1 MKPGENIL
9 VTGAGGCIGSALARR
24 LARSD
29 AEHLILLDHSE
40 HELYEIDRALDA
52 VEGCV
57 PHAAIVGDVC
67 DAGLL
72 AEVFE
77 EHRPTTIYHAAAF
90 KHVPMM
96 ERNPFAAIRNNA
108 FGTLALARAARECK
122 AAQLVMVSTDKAVNP
137 RSVMG
142 VSKRIAELILL
153 RWSSATTRM
162 KAVRLGNVLG
172 SRGSVMPLFM
182 KQIARGGP
190 VTVTHPDVRRYFVSL
205 SEAVDIICAAG
216 DQQNGGI
223 FAAEVGKP
231 VKIAD
236 LARQLIDDAGFHPAK
251 ERPIV
256 FTELRPGEKL
266 DEEMLSANETAEPT
280 GDERIR
286 RVRCPQ
292 MDTARF
298 EADIAELQE
307 SVERR
312 DLSASLEMLVRIVP
326 EYERSRLLL
335 SQVARWCAAIKCET
349 K

>member
-24 LARSD
+24 FARSD
-29 AEHLILLDHSE
+29 AERLILLDHSE
-40 HELYEIDRALDA
+40 HELYEIDLALDA
-52 VEGCV
+52 VEGGV
-57 PHAAIVGDVC
+57 PHTAIVGDVC

-77 EHRPTTIYHAAAF
+77 QHRPTRIYHAAAF

-96 ERNPFAAIRNNA
+96 ERNPLAAIRNNV
-108 FGTLALARAARECK
+108 FGTLAMARAAHEYK

-137 RSVMG
+137 RSLMG

-153 RWSSATTRM
+153 RWSSAGTQM

-172 SRGSVMPLFM
+172 SRGSVVPLFV
-182 KQIARGGP
+182 KQIARGSP
-190 VTVTHPDVRRYFVSL
+190 VTVTHPQVRRYFVSL
-205 SEAVDIICAAG
+205 SEAVDIICAVG
-216 DQQNGGI
+216 DQQNGRM
-223 FAAEVGKP
+223 FVAEVGKP

-236 LARQLIDDAGFHPAK
+236 LARQLIDDAGFDPAK
-251 ERPIV
+251 GRPIA

-266 DEEMLSANETAEPT
+266 DEEMVFANETAEPT
-280 GDERIR
+280 GDQRIR
-286 RVRCPQ
+286 RVQCPQ
-292 MDTARF
+292 IDTARF
-298 EADIAELQE
+298 DADVAELQE

-326 EYERSRLLL
+326 EYEPSKLLL
-335 SQVARWCAAIKCET
+335 SQVALWCAAIKCET

>member
-1 MKPGENIL
+1 MNSGENIVL
-9 VTGAGGCIGSALARR
+9 TGAGGCIGSALAHR
-24 LARSD
+24 LAKSD
-29 AEHLILLDHSE
+29 AERLILLDRSE
-40 HELYEIDRALDA
+40 HELYEINLALGA
-52 VEGCV
+52 VEGGA
-57 PHAAIVGDVC
+57 PHTAIVGDVC
-67 DAGLL
+67 DAALL
-72 AEVFE
+72 AEAFE

-96 ERNPFAAIRNNA
+96 ERNPFAAIRNNV
-108 FGTLALARAARECK
+108 FGTLGLARAAHKYK

-137 RSVMG
+137 WSVMG

-153 RWSSATTRM
+153 RWDSASTRM

-172 SRGSVMPLFM
+172 SRGSVVPLFM

-190 VTVTHPDVRRYFVSL
+190 VTVTHPDVSRHFVSL

-216 DQQNGGI
+216 DQQNGGM
-223 FAAEVGKP
+223 FVAKVGEP

-236 LARQLIDDAGFHPAK
+236 LARQLIHDGGFDPAK
-251 ERPIV
+251 QIPVV

-266 DEEMLSANETAEPT
+266 DEEMVFANETVEAT

-286 RVRCPQ
+286 HVRCPQ
-292 MDTARF
+292 LDTARF
-298 EADIAELQE
+298 DADIAELQE

-326 EYERSRLLL
+326 EYEPSKLLL
-335 SQVARWCAAIKCET
+335 SQVARSCAPQ
-349 K
+349 